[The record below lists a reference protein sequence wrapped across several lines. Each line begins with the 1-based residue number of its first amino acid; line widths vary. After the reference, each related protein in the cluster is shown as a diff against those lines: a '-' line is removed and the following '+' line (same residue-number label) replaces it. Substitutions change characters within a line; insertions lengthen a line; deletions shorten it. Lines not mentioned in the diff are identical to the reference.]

1 MLERPQPNA
10 PRIQGRSRHPPEKLA
25 LTTAASIAPLRI
37 DMRSTGEALART
49 RQGTLQGLRLLALLR
64 TFAPVAQ
71 ALTLLVVTQHFS
83 VHVPLG
89 AIVML
94 LMLEVAIAV
103 ATWLR
108 VLRAPQVSEFE
119 LFAQAQLDIALFA
132 AVLYLT
138 GGATNPFAPLFVL
151 PMAIAASALRP
162 RWVWITAAST
172 MVAYALLREFHVPL
186 FHPRGETE
194 VYQLHEDGM
203 VVNYLFTAALLAY
216 FCNRMHAAQQQ
227 HERVLAQARDAQMRS
242 ESVVAIGALAAGY
255 AHELSSPL
263 GTMAVVVAEL
273 QREHHDNPR
282 LLQELRVIDDQ
293 IKASKQIVS
302 NLANAGGQRRAETAA
317 GARLDRFLLSI
328 VERARALHPGASM
341 TVRLDTTT
349 PPPWI
354 VAEETLRQT
363 ITNLIDNAVRASPQH
378 VELSADWTGPELHVA
393 VRDRGP
399 GFDAEVLQQLGRRI
413 GTSKGGHGGM
423 GLGLLLSMATLE
435 RLGGALELGNEPDGG
450 ARASIRIPLQTL
462 TIDANRSPPDGNAPL

>member
-1 MLERPQPNA
+1 M
-10 PRIQGRSRHPPEKLA
+10 
-25 LTTAASIAPLRI
+25 TTAVTIAPLRI

-49 RQGTLQGLRLLALLR
+49 RQGTLQGLRLLAMLR
-64 TFAPVAQ
+64 TFAPMAQ
-71 ALTLLVVTQHFS
+71 ALTLVVVTQRFN
-83 VHVPLG
+83 VHVPL
-89 AIVML
+89 AP
-94 LMLEVAIAV
+94 IAV
-103 ATWLR
+103 VLVVELLVAAATWWWLR
-108 VLRAPQVSEFE
+108 RSSSVSEFE
-119 LFAQAQLDIALFA
+119 LFAQAQLDIVMFA

-162 RWVWITAAST
+162 RWVWITAASS
-172 MVAYALLREFHVPL
+172 MVAYALLRDFHVPL
-186 FHPRGETE
+186 FHPHGQTE
-194 VYQLHEDGM
+194 VYELHEDGM
-203 VVNYLFTAALLAY
+203 VVNYFFTAALLAY
-216 FCNRMHAAQQQ
+216 FCNRMHAAQMQ

-273 QREHHDNPR
+273 QRERRDDPR
-282 LLQELRVIDDQ
+282 LLQELRLIDEQ

-341 TVRLDTTT
+341 TVRLDDKTA
-349 PPPWI
+349 PPWI

-378 VELSADWTGPELHVA
+378 VELSADWSGTELHIA

-413 GTSKGGHGGM
+413 GSGGHGGM

-462 TIDANRSPPDGNAPL
+462 TIELNRSPADGNAPL

>member
-1 MLERPQPNA
+1 MT
-10 PRIQGRSRHPPEKLA
+10 S
-25 LTTAASIAPLRI
+25 AATFAPLRI

-64 TFAPVAQ
+64 TFAPLAQ
-71 ALTLLVVTQHFS
+71 ALTLLVVTQRFH
-83 VHVPLG
+83 VHVPL
-89 AIVML
+89 APLAAVL
-94 LMLEVAIAV
+94 VVEVLIAA

-108 VLRAPQVSEFE
+108 VRRAPHVSELE
-119 LFAQAQLDIALFA
+119 LFAQAQVDIALFA
-132 AVLYLT
+132 VVLYLT

-162 RWVWITAAST
+162 RWVWITAVST
-172 MVAYALLREFHVPL
+172 MVAYALLRDFHVPL
-186 FHPRGETE
+186 FHPHGQTE
-194 VYQLHEDGM
+194 VYELHEDGM
-203 VVNYLFTAALLAY
+203 VVNYFFTAALLAY
-216 FCNRMHAAQQQ
+216 FCNRMHAAQLQ
-227 HERVLAQARDAQMRS
+227 HERALAQARDAQMRS

-273 QREHHDNPR
+273 QREHGDDPR

-341 TVRLDTTT
+341 TVQLDSVT

-378 VELSADWTGPELHVA
+378 VVLGADWSGTDLHIS

-413 GTSKGGHGGM
+413 RTGAHGGM

-435 RLGGALELGNEPDGG
+435 RLGGALELSNEPDGG

-462 TIDANRSPPDGNAPL
+462 TIEPNRSPHDGNVPL